1 MTVRILLVD
10 DHPAYLERARD
21 LLEQHG
27 GVEVAGIALS
37 GEEAIMLAGDL
48 RPDLVLLDF
57 QMPDLNGIETTRRL
71 KALFPSLTV
80 VIVTAHDDEA
90 YRSAAK
96 AAGASGWVSKTEI
109 ADSLGPLLADLGL
122 EGEA

>member
-10 DHPAYLERARD
+10 DHPAYLERARH

-37 GEEAIMLAGDL
+37 GEEAIALAGDV
-48 RPDLVLLDF
+48 RPDLILLDF
-57 QMPDLNGIETTRRL
+57 QMPGLNGIETTRRL
-71 KALFPSLTV
+71 KGLYPELPV

-90 YRSAAK
+90 YRTAAATAG
-96 AAGASGWVSKTEI
+96 AAGWISKTDI
-109 ADSLGPLLADLGL
+109 ADSLGSVLTSLGL
-122 EGEA
+122 DGAP